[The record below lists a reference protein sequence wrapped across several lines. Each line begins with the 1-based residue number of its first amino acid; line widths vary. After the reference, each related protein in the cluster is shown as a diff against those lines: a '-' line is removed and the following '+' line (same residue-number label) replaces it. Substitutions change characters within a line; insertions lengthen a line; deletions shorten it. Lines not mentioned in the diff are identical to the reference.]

1 MDAFV
6 RWRGRLLPLP
16 RADVD
21 TDQIVPKQFLK
32 RIERTGFGPFLFHDW
47 RQDPAFV
54 LNQPQHEGASILVA
68 GPNFGCGSSR
78 EHAGWALLEAGI
90 RVVIAASLADIFR
103 NNCLK
108 IGLLPVTLPQAEVET
123 LLALAEQHPST
134 EVSVDLEAQ
143 TVSAPGLRSE
153 FEVDPFARFRLLNGL
168 DEIALTMEHEEAIAR
183 YEAARPGW
191 MPAVRA

>member
-1 MDAFV
+1 MEAFV
-6 RWRGRLLPLP
+6 RWTGRLLPLP

-54 LNQPQHEGASILVA
+54 LNQPRYQGASVLVA

-108 IGLLPVTLPQAEVET
+108 IGLLPVTLPEAEVEA

-143 TVSAPGLRSE
+143 TVSGPGLQFE